1 MKKIAI
7 KDFLKNILLCS
18 KVWIFI
24 FCVLF
29 KPSPE
34 LRKVITTV
42 AMDSNIEEGNL
53 HPNRD
58 GVWIAIREKDRRSD
72 LSQ

>member
-1 MKKIAI
+1 MITHFPEKRKSLQHSVL
-7 KDFLKNILLCS
+7 F
-18 KVWIFI
+18 
-24 FCVLF
+24 FCVFF

-34 LRKVITTV
+34 LRKVIATV
-42 AMDSNIEEGNL
+42 AMYSNTEEGNL

-58 GVWIAIREKDRRSD
+58 GVWITIREKDLRSD